1 MKNLTNFLKMLA
13 GLIVAVTYSI
23 VLAGVLFS
31 GGWTV
36 LAIFMDG
43 TDMERAGILV
53 LAVICAVFTH
63 KMLWR

>member
-36 LAIFMDG
+36 LAILWMVRIWSG
-43 TDMERAGILV
+43 RHSGAGRDLRSV
-53 LAVICAVFTH
+53 H
-63 KMLWR
+63 P